1 MNKFLIVG
9 LGNPGSKYQNTRHN
23 IGFDILDFIS
33 DSALLRLDKNN
44 NSKIQMLDNLNFI
57 YWLKDGELILPNGT
71 IVILNIKEFSA
82 SSSESS

>member
-57 YWLKDGELILPNGT
+57 Y
-71 IVILNIKEFSA
+71 
-82 SSSESS
+82 